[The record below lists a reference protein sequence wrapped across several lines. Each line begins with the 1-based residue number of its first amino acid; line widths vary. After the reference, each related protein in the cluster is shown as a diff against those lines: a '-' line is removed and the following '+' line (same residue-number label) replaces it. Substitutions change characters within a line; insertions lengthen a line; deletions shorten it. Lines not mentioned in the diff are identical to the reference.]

1 MIIHIKMSEVQVEV
15 RNAAG
20 DLIGSFS
27 DAAGFRKWRAQ
38 MQKERGEKKI
48 AVGIADQLIIDTPS
62 LMSRLPPGS
71 YEAVLLKRALTPSSK
86 MPARGLRSL
95 EGNVKSCARCCACC
109 SPIKFY
115 PSSTQVLS

>member
-48 AVGIADQLIIDTPS
+48 AACIADQLIIDSPS

-71 YEAVLLKRALTPSSK
+71 YEAVLLTRAPI
-86 MPARGLRSL
+86 PPQARSHLVDCDL
-95 EGNVKSCARCCACC
+95 WKAA
-109 SPIKFY
+109 
-115 PSSTQVLS
+115 

>member
-1 MIIHIKMSEVQVEV
+1 MYMIIHIKMSEVQVEV

-48 AVGIADQLIIDTPS
+48 AA
-62 LMSRLPPGS
+62 
-71 YEAVLLKRALTPSSK
+71 
-86 MPARGLRSL
+86 
-95 EGNVKSCARCCACC
+95 
-109 SPIKFY
+109 
-115 PSSTQVLS
+115 

>member
-38 MQKERGEKKI
+38 MQKERGQNKI
-48 AVGIADQLIIDTPS
+48 AVAINDQLIVDTPS
-62 LMSRLPPGS
+62 LVSRLPPGS
-71 YEAVLLKRALTPSSK
+71 YEGVILQRAPI
-86 MPARGLRSL
+86 PPQARR
-95 EGNVKSCARCCACC
+95 
-109 SPIKFY
+109 
-115 PSSTQVLS
+115 QLSDCDLWKAL

>member
-27 DAAGFRKWRAQ
+27 DAARFRKWRAQ
-38 MQKERGEKKI
+38 MQKERGEKTI

-62 LMSRLPPGS
+62 LMSRLPPG
-71 YEAVLLKRALTPSSK
+71 RG
-86 MPARGLRSL
+86 ARRSQASWRDL
-95 EGNVKSCARCCACC
+95 F
-109 SPIKFY
+109 PY
-115 PSSTQVLS
+115 PKASQGCLVHN

>member
-1 MIIHIKMSEVQVEV
+1 MYMIIHIKMSEVQVEV

-27 DAAGFRKWRAQ
+27 DASGFRKWRAQ

-48 AVGIADQLIIDTPS
+48 AVCIADQLVIDTPS

-71 YEAVLLKRALTPSSK
+71 YEAVLLKRAPI
-86 MPARGLRSL
+86 PPQARSHLVDCDL
-95 EGNVKSCARCCACC
+95 WKA
-109 SPIKFY
+109 
-115 PSSTQVLS
+115 T

>member
-48 AVGIADQLIIDTPS
+48 AACIADQLIIDSPS

-71 YEAVLLKRALTPSSK
+71 YEAMLLKCVPI
-86 MPARGLRSL
+86 PHQARRHLVDCDL
-95 EGNVKSCARCCACC
+95 WKAA
-109 SPIKFY
+109 
-115 PSSTQVLS
+115 